1 MQASNNQTN
10 TNKSHEARP
19 SLGNA
24 DEAEAFEAGW
34 KTAERHNNIN
44 YPWVIVEFA
53 GRNAEEIASEHRTFS
68 DACKKLHRSYD
79 DDDIE
84 GMPVSIMRRNEDG
97 TLTTEF

>member
-1 MQASNNQTN
+1 MQTANKPENNN
-10 TNKSHEARP
+10 NSHEAHP
-19 SLGNA
+19 SLGKA
-24 DEAEAFEAGW
+24 DNT
-34 KTAERHNNIN
+34 KRHHNIN

-53 GRNAEEIASEHRTFS
+53 GRDAEEIASEHRTFS

-84 GMPVSIMRRNEDG
+84 GMPVSIMRRNENG